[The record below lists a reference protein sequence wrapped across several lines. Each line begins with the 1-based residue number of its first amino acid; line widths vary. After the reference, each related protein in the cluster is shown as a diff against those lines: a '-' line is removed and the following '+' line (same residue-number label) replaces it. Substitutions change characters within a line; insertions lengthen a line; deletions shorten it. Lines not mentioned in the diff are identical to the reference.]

1 MKHFLLLPSEHGTV
15 CLIVISPGPTKDR
28 HGERFVD
35 ITRCLRREELSL
47 SPLMCGQKFNQINEQ
62 TDGLENQTW
71 VVMGITALNLIG
83 LIVNG
88 LARCRRQTNSKEEA
102 KPLKVYRY
110 QGNFDECEH
119 CLKKKNAPL
128 SRFWLSNRDPGWYL
142 GAERQ
147 KYDDEGQKQKLGIRM

>member
-88 LARCRRQTNSKEEA
+88 LARCRRQTNPKEEA

-110 QGNFDECEH
+110 QGKF
-119 CLKKKNAPL
+119 
-128 SRFWLSNRDPGWYL
+128 
-142 GAERQ
+142 
-147 KYDDEGQKQKLGIRM
+147 

>member
-1 MKHFLLLPSEHGTV
+1 MKHGTV

-88 LARCRRQTNSKEEA
+88 LARCRRQANPKEEA

-128 SRFWLSNRDPGWYL
+128 SWFWLSNRDPGWYL

>member
-1 MKHFLLLPSEHGTV
+1 MKHFLLLPPEHGTV

-88 LARCRRQTNSKEEA
+88 LARCRRQTNPKEEA

-119 CLKKKNAPL
+119 CPKKKNAPL
-128 SRFWLSNRDPGWYL
+128 SRF
-142 GAERQ
+142 
-147 KYDDEGQKQKLGIRM
+147 

>member
-88 LARCRRQTNSKEEA
+88 LAKCRRQANPKEEA

-110 QGNFDECEH
+110 QGKFDECEH
-119 CLKKKNAPL
+119 CPKKKECTFFL
-128 SRFWLSNRDPGWYL
+128 ILTSQQKSGVIFGGR
-142 GAERQ
+142 GAKIWR
-147 KYDDEGQKQKLGIRM
+147 